1 VRSHPVSRYSPQFR
15 RNALERYLPEA
26 GVEYLFLG
34 RELGA
39 RTEDP
44 SCYENGRVSYERL
57 AATGAFQR
65 GVERILDATAKG
77 VRLAL
82 MCAEK
87 EPLECHRAILV
98 ARRLAALGVEVRH
111 IHADGRLESH
121 DDAIARLVRML
132 RLPESDLFRSRD
144 DVVAEA
150 YRRQGERIAYAP
162 RAK

>member
-1 VRSHPVSRYSPQFR
+1 
-15 RNALERYLPEA
+15 
-26 GVEYLFLG
+26 
-34 RELGA
+34 
-39 RTEDP
+39 
-44 SCYENGRVSYERL
+44 VSYERL

-65 GVERILDATAKG
+65 GVERILDTTAKG
-77 VRLAL
+77 IRLAL

-87 EPLECHRAILV
+87 EPLECHRTILV
-98 ARRLAALGVEVRH
+98 ARRLAALGIEVRH

-144 DVVAEA
+144 DIVAAA
-150 YRRQGERIAYAP
+150 YRLQAERIAYAP